1 MLFRS
6 PRQSLFM
13 RHGLTDFDAEL
24 VTVSR
29 LAFADAFHLRC
40 MQRVELVLVSLVF
53 GHRFAETTEKHLLR
67 SAASL
72 WADVKARDDLVAP
85 TCLFAMM
92 YLRYMAEESDSW
104 DETKDHE
111 SQATRESELIRD
123 TSSGAFAALAVEK
136 PGKRWS
142 VLQTLLDAED
152 ANRLLLARELTIEEK
167 REFVDLAID
176 AWLRSLP
183 VALSRSLRSE
193 WSVLRELDEADLTL
207 RAIRQLIDNE
217 RLRGSQG
224 A

>member
-1 MLFRS
+1 MTNEERKAALE
-6 PRQSLFM
+6 
-13 RHGLTDFDAEL
+13 AIIY
-24 VTVSR
+24 
-29 LAFADAFHLRC
+29 AADEPATIDQL
-40 MQRVELVLVSLVF
+40 
-53 GHRFAETTEKHLLR
+53 
-67 SAASL
+67 SAALGEEKLAVQSAL
-72 WADVKARDDLVAP
+72 DELVAP
-85 TCLFAMM
+85 TSLFAMM
-92 YLRYMAEESDSW
+92 YLRYVAEESDSW

-136 PGKRWS
+136 PGKRWT
-142 VLQTLLDAED
+142 VLQALLDAED